1 MTEQKKSQIRKTVSV
16 IEVVLA
22 AVMIGYLVYGI
33 ATKNLN
39 TTISNVLAIAVVV
52 TCVVL
57 NDFVEPYLTEVFVN
71 MDDFKKEAYKKY
83 VLWDVASM
91 AGLLFFV
98 LNFAQEG
105 SMIAVLK
112 MDKEELK
119 SLCSEV
125 GVYPVNYNCPGQIVV
140 SGLKSSMPAF
150 EERVKEKGG
159 RCIPLAVS
167 FTVTVLKTTLR
178 SDNE

>member
-22 AVMIGYLVYGI
+22 TVMIGYLIYGI

-39 TTISNVLAIAVVV
+39 TTLNNVIAIVVVV

-71 MDDFKKEAYKKY
+71 MDEFRKEAYKKY
-83 VLWDVASM
+83 VLWDIASM

-98 LNFAQEG
+98 LSFAEEG
-105 SMIAVLK
+105 SMMVYLGLALYFVGSKQKRPYQSAYLGDIS
-112 MDKEELK
+112 KEDVEAAK
-119 SLCSEV
+119 EAAE
-125 GVYPVNYNCPGQIVV
+125 NI
-140 SGLKSSMPAF
+140 
-150 EERVKEKGG
+150 EE
-159 RCIPLAVS
+159 
-167 FTVTVLKTTLR
+167 
-178 SDNE
+178 